1 METSNNVRLKDYL
14 NTYLSELYTLKQKQ
28 QKLDK
33 LKSKEDLSAVNYD
46 QEKVAPTNKINDP
59 MKYKDEYL
67 DLSEELE
74 SDKKQLQKKYNHI
87 LKQINK
93 LEDTNQRKILYY
105 FYLKNISIYEIS
117 TMLKLSIPKLKKIR
131 EEAINNLSD
140 VFYYNF
146 C

>member
-46 QEKVAPTNKINDP
+46 KEKVAPTNKINDP

-140 VFYYNF
+140 MFYYNF